1 MTSRDPDDTR
11 VVEHEREV
19 QARERGGGYTPPPRE
34 GYTPP
39 HSHQAGDVPPAERHD
54 AGGQVNVNTARGGA
68 AVAAPGPLYYARRVV
83 VLLFS
88 ILEVLIAL
96 RIVLL
101 ALAANPGNALVAFI
115 YSVTEPFIA
124 PFRGIFAID
133 QVSPGAGSI
142 FDVGALV
149 ALVGWVLI
157 ELLILAI
164 LSIADR
170 NRAYA

>member
-1 MTSRDPDDTR
+1 MTSRDPDDTH
-11 VVEHEREV
+11 VVEDEREV
-19 QARERGGGYTPPPRE
+19 HTRERSGGYTPPPAQE
-34 GYTPP
+34 AGY
-39 HSHQAGDVPPAERHD
+39 VPPAERP
-54 AGGQVNVNTARGGA
+54 AGGQVNVNTAGGGA
-68 AVAAPGPLYYARRVV
+68 AVTRPGPLYYARRVV

-88 ILEVLIAL
+88 ILQVLIAI

-133 QVSPGAGSI
+133 QVSPGAGSV
-142 FDVGALV
+142 FDIGALV

-170 NRAYA
+170 NRSYA